1 MTEPVLLFAFD
12 VIHKL
17 IVPITDEDVARGTLE
32 HGWVP
37 THTSQYD
44 RGAFVPEDVPTGT
57 LTFFMFTWRLRRVGE
72 RWCAPSHRGFITR
85 MMKIRMPIDEDE
97 ELSLEPIDIV
107 DPPVGTV
114 VLDREHNVGYRLGV
128 FCDEDARYLAI
139 SDLIGGRGPYV
150 PVSTASTATYML
162 CKQPAAPFVLK

>member
-12 VIHKL
+12 DIHKL
-17 IVPITDEDVARGTLE
+17 VVPITDEDVARGTLE

-57 LTFFMFTWRLRRVGE
+57 LTFFMFTWQLRCVGGK
-72 RWCAPSHRGFITR
+72 WCAAPNHDGLTTR
-85 MMKIRMPIDEDE
+85 MMKIRVPIDEDE
-97 ELSLEPIDIV
+97 ELSLEPIDFV
-107 DPPVGTV
+107 DPPPEGTV
-114 VLDREHNVGYRLGV
+114 VLDREPIVGYHLGV

-139 SDLIGGRGPYV
+139 SDLVGARGPYV
-150 PVSTASTATYML
+150 PASTATYML